1 MFAFSL
7 LPSPGK
13 GAPAAP
19 ERAEVWVG
27 AQIPGRLARVTCKVP
42 ELS

>member
-13 GAPAAP
+13 GAPPAL
-19 ERAEVWVG
+19 EKAEAWVG
-27 AQIPGRLARVTCKVP
+27 AQISGGLARVPCKVP